1 MAAYYS
7 TNYTK
12 QFVNV
17 PSEKIPAGEQYGV
30 MRVAYDDYTFVGD
43 VDDTD
48 TIDFMKIPKG
58 ARIIDIHFV
67 HSALDGGTIDL
78 GWSAS
83 DDGVE
88 AGDAD
93 GFLDGYN
100 PSSAGSTSLGI
111 LGGRMKKFSAECTLR
126 LTVKADAVVGAT
138 DHVLQI
144 MVLYVV
150 D

>member
-30 MRVAYDDYTFVGD
+30 MRVAYDDYTFAAD
-43 VDDTD
+43 VDEDD

-58 ARIIDIHFV
+58 ARIIDLHLINT
-67 HSALDGGTIDL
+67 ALAGGTIDV
-78 GWSAS
+78 GWTAS

-88 AGDAD
+88 AADAD
-93 GFLDGYN
+93 GLLDGYDPTN
-100 PSSAGSTSLGI
+100 AGATSLGF
-111 LGGRMKKFSAECTLR
+111 LGGRMKKFSAEV
-126 LTVKADAVVGAT
+126 TVRVTIKSDSVAATTADS
-138 DHVLQI
+138 LKI
-144 MVLYVV
+144 MILYVV

>member
-1 MAAYYS
+1 MAALYS

-17 PSEKIPAGEQYGV
+17 PSEKIPKGEQYGRV
-30 MRVAYDDYTFVGD
+30 HVAYDDYTFAAD
-43 VDDTD
+43 VDEDD

-58 ARIIDIHFV
+58 ARIIDLHLINT
-67 HSALDGGTIDL
+67 ALDGGTIDV
-78 GWSAS
+78 GWTAS

-88 AGDAD
+88 AADAD
-93 GFLDGYN
+93 GFLDAYN

-111 LGGRMKKFSAECTLR
+111 LAGRMKKFSAEV
-126 LTVKADAVVGAT
+126 TVRVTIKADAVAAT
-138 DHVLQI
+138 TADSLKI
-144 MVLYVV
+144 MILYVV